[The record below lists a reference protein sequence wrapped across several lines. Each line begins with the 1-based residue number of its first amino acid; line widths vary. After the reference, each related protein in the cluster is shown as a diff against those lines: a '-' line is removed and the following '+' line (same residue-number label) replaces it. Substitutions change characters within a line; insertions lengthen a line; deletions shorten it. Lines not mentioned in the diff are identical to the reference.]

1 MVSTLVRAMLVAC
14 VLLVVPEGAGA
25 AEAVDGYKPPSAARQ
40 SPQPAASPEGRQGQP
55 ARKSTGAGAQ
65 KTIGLISVIGDRFMV
80 KTVGMTVFGNEER
93 EVPIANWKIDDRV
106 AAKIGTLLARN
117 FKIRRIAVP
126 AGTYGKYETALKGTD
141 YRERR
146 RKLMVDF
153 ASQQKCDFYV
163 LIAPGGSMVGST
175 NQGVGGLGVLRWKH
189 LLSPGEHVFALS
201 EITAYDSQFK
211 AVRTENG
218 SIGQDTF
225 FMVVIRGPHLLLEDG
240 KKLPEAPEAAASDPR
255 AKELIWGLLEK
266 SLAMTVPKL
275 FAVD

>member
-1 MVSTLVRAMLVAC
+1 MVSTLVRAALVAC

-25 AEAVDGYKPPSAARQ
+25 AEAVDGYKPPSAAKQ
-40 SPQPAASPEGRQGQP
+40 TAQPAASPERPQGQP
-55 ARKSTGAGAQ
+55 GQKPAVPGAQ
-65 KTIGLISVIGDRFMV
+65 KTIGVISILGDSFMV

-106 AAKIGTLLARN
+106 TAKVGTLLAKN
-117 FKIRRIAVP
+117 FRIRRIAVP
-126 AGTYGKYETALKGTD
+126 AGTYKKYETTLKGTD

-146 RKLMVDF
+146 RKLVVDF
-153 ASQQKCDFYV
+153 ASQQKCDFYLLV
-163 LIAPGGSMVGST
+163 APGGSVVGST

-201 EITAYDSQFK
+201 ELTAYDSQFK

-225 FMVVIRGPHLLLEDG
+225 FMVVLRGPHLLLEEA
-240 KKLPEAPEAAASDPR
+240 KKLPETPEAAASDPR
-255 AKELIWGLLEK
+255 TKELTWSLLEK